1 MRLLCL
7 GEALVDLVCE
17 QPVTS
22 IAEAP
27 AFVPHFGG
35 ATANV
40 AVAAALTGADVS
52 LAGGVGDDPW
62 GGWLVTKL
70 AQAGVDLEWFA
81 QVPDATTPVAFVS
94 TDAEGEPTYQL
105 YAEGLAATLNA
116 VGERLPTA
124 VEMCDGL
131 FFSTN
136 TLAGE
141 AERELTM
148 AARARALE
156 LGRPVC
162 FDPNLRLHRWPTA
175 AAGAAAANACV
186 DGALLVRC
194 NRVEAELMTG
204 ERDPDRAA
212 GALLKG
218 GARMAL
224 VTLGADGALLR
235 GAVRADVPA
244 VPARVVSTVGA
255 GDALM
260 GYVLGKLVTA
270 GFYPPAVAAALPE
283 AMAQAA
289 RATER
294 WGATA

>member
-1 MRLLCL
+1 MRVLCL

-17 QPVTS
+17 QPVAS
-22 IAEAP
+22 LAEAP

-40 AVAAALTGADVS
+40 AVAAAATGADVA
-52 LAGGVGDDPW
+52 LAGGVGDDAW
-62 GGWLVTKL
+62 GGWLVAKL
-70 AQAGVDLEWFA
+70 AAAGVDLSWFV
-81 QVPDATTPVAFVS
+81 QVPEATTPVAFVS
-94 TDAEGEPTYQL
+94 TDAAGEPSYQL
-105 YAEGLAATLNA
+105 YAEGLAATLDA
-116 VGERLPTA
+116 VADRLPTA
-124 VEMCDGL
+124 VEACDGI

-141 AERELTM
+141 VERELTM

-162 FDPNLRLHRWPTA
+162 FDPNVRLHRWPTA

-186 DGALLVRC
+186 DGALLVRA

-204 ERDPDRAA
+204 ERDPERAA
-212 GALLKG
+212 NAILKG

-224 VTLGADGALLR
+224 VTLGAGGALLR
-235 GAVRADVPA
+235 GAVTADVDAAPA
-244 VPARVVSTVGA
+244 NVVSTVGA

-260 GYVLGKLVTA
+260 GFVLGRLVTS

-283 AMAQAA
+283 AVAEAA

>member
-1 MRLLCL
+1 MRVLCL

-17 QPVTS
+17 QPVAS
-22 IAEAP
+22 LAEAP

-40 AVAAALTGADVS
+40 AVAAAAAGADVA
-52 LAGGVGDDPW
+52 LAGGVGDDAW
-62 GGWLVTKL
+62 GGWLVAKL
-70 AQAGVDLEWFA
+70 AAAGVDLSWFV
-81 QVPDATTPVAFVS
+81 QVPEATTPVAFVS
-94 TDAEGEPTYQL
+94 TDAAGEPSYQL

-116 VGERLPTA
+116 VADQLPTA
-124 VEMCDGL
+124 VEACDGI

-141 AERELTM
+141 TERELTM

-186 DGALLVRC
+186 EGALLVRA

-204 ERDPDRAA
+204 ERDPERAA
-212 GALLKG
+212 NAILKG

-224 VTLGADGALLR
+224 VTLGAGGALLR
-235 GAVRADVPA
+235 GAVSADVDAAPA
-244 VPARVVSTVGA
+244 NVVSTVGA

-260 GYVLGKLVTA
+260 GFVLGRLVTS
-270 GFYPPAVAAALPE
+270 GFYPPAVAASLPE
-283 AMAQAA
+283 AMVEAA